1 MLKEKI
7 KVSASLWS
15 ADLKNLGT
23 SLQSVEKYC
32 DAYHFDIMDG
42 HYVPYLL
49 FGSDIVAALRPLT
62 SKPFDIHLMV
72 NNPDELVDAFI
83 EAGGDIFILHAETC
97 NDICKTARYL
107 KTKGKKVGLALKVNE
122 SCEDVLKYISEIDY
136 IVVMGTEIGI
146 KGVSLHPQTYE
157 RIQYL
162 KDQIQKLKPDVK
174 IQVDGGIR
182 RETVPKLYE
191 SGADFVTAG
200 SLLFN
205 DNYFVE

>member
-1 MLKEKI
+1 MGEKV

-15 ADLKNLGT
+15 ADLTNLGAG
-23 SLQSVEKYC
+23 LKQVEKYC

-72 NNPDELVDAFI
+72 KNPDEIIDTFI
-83 EAGGDIFILHAETC
+83 EAGGDIFVLHAETC
-97 NDICKTARYL
+97 NDVLKTIRYL
-107 KTKGKKVGLALKVNE
+107 KSKGKKVGLALKVNE
-122 SCEDVLKYISEIDY
+122 SCDDVLKYVSEIDI
-136 IVVMGTEIGI
+136 IVVMGTLIGI
-146 KGVSLHPQTYE
+146 KGVSLDPDTYE
-157 RIQYL
+157 RIKYL
-162 KDQIQKLKPDVK
+162 KNKIRESNSDVI

-205 DNYFVE
+205 DDFFIE